1 MDRDLAVDKP
11 IFQQIAEKVEAGILD
26 QSITEGER
34 VPSTN
39 EFAKFYQINPATAAK
54 GINLL
59 VDEGIIFKKRGI
71 GMFVA
76 EGARAIVLKKRKT
89 VFYEEYILPLK
100 EEAEKIGLDKEELDR
115 LLGRRESNE
124 NRTEELDEKVWRENG
139 AERDQPDAGR
149 K

>member
-26 QSITEGER
+26 QSITEWER

-115 LLGRRESNE
+115 LLGE
-124 NRTEELDEKVWRENG
+124 
-139 AERDQPDAGR
+139 AGI

>member
-100 EEAEKIGLDKEELDR
+100 EEAERIGLDKEELDR
-115 LLGRRESNE
+115 LLGE
-124 NRTEELDEKVWRENG
+124 
-139 AERDQPDAGR
+139 AGI